1 MRERRAAGVPVLL
14 LRRDAETR
22 DLAALELAGGLLTS
36 RGARTAHAA
45 VVARQLG
52 KVCLV
57 GCEALQI
64 DEATRTVCLGER
76 SFREGE
82 VLTLDGN
89 DGAVYAGEVRTETVT
104 DADLLARWRRLG
116 AARTAAGIG
125 PSA

>member
-1 MRERRAAGVPVLL
+1 M
-14 LRRDAETR
+14 
-22 DLAALELAGGLLTS
+22 
-36 RGARTAHAA
+36 
-45 VVARQLG
+45 
-52 KVCLV
+52 
-57 GCEALQI
+57 
-64 DEATRTVCLGER
+64 CLGER